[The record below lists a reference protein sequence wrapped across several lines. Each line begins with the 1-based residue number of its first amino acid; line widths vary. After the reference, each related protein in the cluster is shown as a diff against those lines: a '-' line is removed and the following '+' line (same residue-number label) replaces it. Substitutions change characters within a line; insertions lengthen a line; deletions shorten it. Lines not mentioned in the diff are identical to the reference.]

1 MVCQQLGYIDW
12 IHVTIYNSTMDPM
25 GSTVLYI
32 SKLFQS
38 SVEAAGLP
46 TAFVVAISGKHSKH
60 SHIAMDNPKYRI

>member
-1 MVCQQLGYIDW
+1 
-12 IHVTIYNSTMDPM
+12 MDPM